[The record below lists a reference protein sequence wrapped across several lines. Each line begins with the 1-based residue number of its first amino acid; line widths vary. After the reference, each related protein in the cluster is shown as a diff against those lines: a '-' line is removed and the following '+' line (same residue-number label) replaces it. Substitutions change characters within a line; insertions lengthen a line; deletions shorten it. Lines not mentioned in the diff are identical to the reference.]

1 MALSREDFLMKAAGG
16 TLTVREAVE
25 FSESLATVS
34 ENAKKNIRAIISGFE
49 KQGLDP
55 DMLYKDVK
63 NPEVIDA
70 KLSPSDGSIEPYRPN
85 GYVNLQA
92 LENNVIRP
100 IFAQHNIHLLEEA
113 DPTTGLSRPMYPQL
127 TGQVTGRTQR
137 TKPIGSKKDIE
148 DVDSADD
155 VRPMRDLIPKEKI
168 DAIYNENISQVAADE
183 KFGPQTARL
192 LEYHKITANRP
203 AQLFRMKKSLITLE
217 RDANGE
223 IVTVKVKGKKT
234 TATDKKAR
242 PDYEW
247 DAKSPAGRLLI
258 EAYNTSTTDFLF
270 DTDTGDAEKIQRRA
284 QSGFKKYIQPSLL
297 RDHVDALPLKN
308 TVKGEKVVRE
318 PFSTIGVIRSIV
330 PKYLQE
336 EFKVHHDLVRGVMGH
351 VDTSELS
358 KSYTDTGL
366 IPVRD
371 IPFLLDNPSDFGAE
385 RFRGGMGAG
394 FGPIIQLTED
404 QVAEVRQKLFDITQ
418 TKNAAEEQ
426 IALNKFLTAVQE
438 QPEFDPEK
446 VRAAGFAKGQA
457 EALFEQGRQAGMAE
471 IEADADL
478 DAAGPQQIIQHTPEG
493 IEKLKAAGL
502 WNDDMD
508 RLTNPNYVDP
518 KVSKMEAV
526 GNMFDRSV
534 QTGIKGAGAAAV
546 VYDPFGT
553 AIEETIDTLKDKT
566 LGKVVGGGAA
576 RKIPGVNL
584 LIPGGFA
591 FPALSGDFEEADI
604 LAKVFGGTRDDFV
617 DMSPEE
623 LAPYRAAYEQAAEAA
638 KEKEKQ
644 QTMFKAF
651 GAIPE
656 SADPEGFI
664 STIDRG
670 SNPNAR

>member
-1 MALSREDFLMKAAGG
+1 MALSREDFLMKAASG

-34 ENAKKNIRAIISGFE
+34 EKAKKNIRAIISGFE
-49 KQGLDP
+49 KQGLNP
-55 DMLYKDVK
+55 DMPYKDVK

-148 DVDSADD
+148 DADSADD

-203 AQLFRMKKSLITLE
+203 AQLFRMKKSLITFE

-284 QSGFKKYIQPSLL
+284 ESGFKKYIQPSLL

-394 FGPIIQLTED
+394 FGPIIQLTD
-404 QVAEVRQKLFDITQ
+404 NQVAEVRQQLFDITQ
-418 TKNAAEEQ
+418 TKNAAEKQ

-446 VRAAGFAKGQA
+446 VRAAGFAQGQA

-508 RLTNPNYVDP
+508 RLTNPDYQPPEADP
-518 KVSKMEAV
+518 KVSKMEVA
-526 GNMFDRSV
+526 GSAFDRGV
-534 QTGIKGAGAAAV
+534 QTGMRGAGAAAAV
-546 VYDPFGT
+546 VDPVGT
-553 AIEETIDTLKDKT
+553 AIEEAIDTLKDKA
-566 LGKVVGGGAA
+566 LGKIVGGGLA
-576 RKIPGVNL
+576 RKVPGVNL
-584 LIPGGFA
+584 LIPGG
-591 FPALSGDFEEADI
+591 LS
-604 LAKVFGGTRDDFV
+604 
-617 DMSPEE
+617 SPG
-623 LAPYRAAYEQAAEAA
+623 L
-638 KEKEKQ
+638 
-644 QTMFKAF
+644 
-651 GAIPE
+651 
-656 SADPEGFI
+656 SADPQEVLAEIF
-664 STIDRG
+664 DRPASDFYQMPEDEFNQYQQAYDQAVSEAQAEADRKEVKSEP
-670 SNPNAR
+670 SNFLTMSP

>member
-1 MALSREDFLMKAAGG
+1 MALSREDFLMKAASG

-25 FSESLATVS
+25 FSQTLATVS
-34 ENAKKNIRAIISGFE
+34 EKAKGNIRAIISGFE

-100 IFAQHNIHLLEEA
+100 IFSQHNIHLLEEA
-113 DPTTGLSRPMYPQL
+113 DPATGLSRPMYPQL
-127 TGQVTGRTQR
+127 TGQTTGRTQR
-137 TKPIGSKKDIE
+137 TKPIGSKTDIE
-148 DVDSADD
+148 DADSADD
-155 VRPMRDLIPKEKI
+155 VRPMRGLIPKEKL
-168 DAIYNENISQVAADE
+168 DAIYDQNISQVASDE

-192 LEYHKITANRP
+192 LEYHRITANRP
-203 AQLFRMKKSLITLE
+203 AQLFRMKKSLITFE
-217 RDANGE
+217 RDDSGE
-223 IVTVKVKGKKT
+223 IVKVKVKGKKT
-234 TATDKKAR
+234 TDRDKKAR

-270 DTDTGDAEKIQRRA
+270 DTDTGDVKQIKTKA
-284 QSGFKKYIQPSLL
+284 QNGFKKYIQPSLL

-308 TVKGEKVVRE
+308 TVKGQKVVQE

-336 EFKVHHDLVRGVMGH
+336 EFRVHHDLVRGVMGH

-358 KSYTDTGL
+358 RAYTDTGL

-394 FGPIIQLTED
+394 FGPIIQLTDD
-404 QVAEVRQKLFDITQ
+404 QVDEVRAQLFDITQ
-418 TKNAAEEQ
+418 TKNAAEKQ

-438 QPEFDPEK
+438 QPEFDPEQ
-446 VRAAGFAKGQA
+446 VRAAGFAQGQA
-457 EALFEQGRQAGMAE
+457 EALFEQGRKAGMAE

-508 RLTNPNYVDP
+508 RLTNPDYQPPETDP
-518 KVSKMEAV
+518 KVSKMEVA
-526 GNMFDRSV
+526 GDMLGRGV
-534 QTGIKGAGAAAV
+534 QTSLKGVAAAGAIA
-546 VYDPFGT
+546 DPIGF
-553 AIEETIDTLKDKT
+553 AIEETIDTLKDKAF
-566 LGKVVGGGAA
+566 GKIVGGGLA

-584 LIPGGFA
+584 FIPGG
-591 FPALSGDFEEADI
+591 L
-604 LAKVFGGTRDDFV
+604 T
-617 DMSPEE
+617 SPN
-623 LAPYRAAYEQAAEAA
+623 L
-638 KEKEKQ
+638 
-644 QTMFKAF
+644 
-651 GAIPE
+651 
-656 SADPEGFI
+656 SADPQEILAEVF
-664 STIDRG
+664 DRPA
-670 SNPNAR
+670 SDFYQMSEDEFNKYQQAYDQAVAEAKSEADRKEVKSEPTNFLTMSP